1 MMCEKLMEAT
11 YCLHPIEFTTMYDW
25 IQTDEETLIIAG
37 KCRLCG
43 SNYQITVIKDPE
55 LIMRSNDQ

>member
-1 MMCEKLMEAT
+1 MEAT